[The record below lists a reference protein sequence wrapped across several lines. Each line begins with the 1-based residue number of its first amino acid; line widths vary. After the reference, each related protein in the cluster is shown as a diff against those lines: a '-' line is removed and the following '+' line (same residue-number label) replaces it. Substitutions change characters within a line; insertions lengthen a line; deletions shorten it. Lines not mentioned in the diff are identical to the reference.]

1 MSRRL
6 VILCPG
12 QGAQHADMFSVLG
25 QPVDAALLQD
35 WALDDALGQPLE
47 RVLADPALQSANRI
61 AQPLLVAATLA
72 AWHVVK
78 NVLPMPV
85 LVAGYSIGELSA
97 YGVAGSLNGREAVR
111 LAAARAQAM
120 DDCKAG
126 QLPQGML
133 AVSGLG
139 ATALASLLP
148 AGSAHVAISTGAAS
162 FVVAGWADA
171 LPALEETLRS
181 AGAQV
186 TPLPV
191 QVASHTPMMET
202 AVPSFLALLQAS
214 AIDPPRMPVVAGI
227 SGELVTAV
235 DAAQRMLSRQVAEC
249 IRWDD
254 CMDACVE
261 AGAEIVLE
269 LGPGSV
275 LARMFHA
282 RHPQIAC
289 RSLVDFRTVEGLR
302 RWMGDRPTTP

>member
-6 VILCPG
+6 AILCPG
-12 QGAQHADMFSVLG
+12 QGAQHAGMFSVLG
-25 QPVDAALLQD
+25 QPVDDALLRD
-35 WALDDALGQPLE
+35 WQLDEALGQPLE
-47 RVLADPALQSANRI
+47 RVLADPALQAVNRI

-72 AWHVVK
+72 AWHVVQ
-78 NVLPMPV
+78 NVLPAPA

-97 YGVAGSLNGREAVR
+97 YGVAGSLSGCEAVCI
-111 LAAARAQAM
+111 AAARAEAM
-120 DDCKAG
+120 DCCKAG
-126 QLPQGML
+126 QPPQAML

-148 AGSAHVAISTGAAS
+148 AGRAHVAISTGAAS

-171 LPALEETLRS
+171 MPALEELMRS

-191 QVASHTPMMET
+191 QVASHTPLMAP
-202 AVPSFLALLQAS
+202 AVQPVLGLLQAS
-214 AIDPPRMPVVAGI
+214 AFLPPRVPVLAGI
-227 SGELVTAV
+227 SGEQVTGA
-235 DAAQRMLSRQVAEC
+235 DAAQRTLSRQVAER

-261 AGAEIVLE
+261 AGVDTVLE
-269 LGPGSV
+269 LGPGAA

-289 RSLVDFRTVEGLR
+289 RSIADFRTVEGLR
-302 RWMGDRPTTP
+302 RWVVE

>member
-6 VILCPG
+6 AILCPG
-12 QGAQHADMFSVLG
+12 QGAQHAGMFSVLG
-25 QPVDAALLQD
+25 QPVDDALLRE
-35 WALDDALGQPLE
+35 WELEDALGQPLVK
-47 RVLADPALQSANRI
+47 VLADPALQAANRI

-72 AWHVVK
+72 AWHVVQS
-78 NVLPMPV
+78 VLPAQA

-97 YGVAGSLNGREAVR
+97 YAVAGSLDGREAVR
-111 LAAARAQAM
+111 IAAARAEAM
-120 DDCKAG
+120 DRCKAG
-126 QLPQGML
+126 QPPQAML

-139 ATALASLLP
+139 VTALASLLP
-148 AGSAHVAISTGAAS
+148 AGRAHIAISTGAAS

-171 LPALEETLRS
+171 MPRLEKLMRS

-191 QVASHTPMMET
+191 QVASHTPLMDG
-202 AVPSFLALLQAS
+202 AVQPVLDMLQAS
-214 AIDPPRMPVVAGI
+214 AFTAPRMPVVAGI
-227 SGELVTAV
+227 SGELVAGV
-235 DAAQRMLSRQVAEC
+235 DAAQRMLSRQVAER

-261 AGAEIVLE
+261 AGVDTVLE
-269 LGPGSV
+269 LGPGAA

-289 RSLVDFRTVEGLR
+289 RSIADFRTVAGLR
-302 RWMGDRPTTP
+302 RWMVD